1 MSEFAFFRFL
11 SYNLLTEEE
20 KENKEEIINLTEEVL
35 DAKGLE
41 CDSRIS
47 KLSREE
53 IEEILKEVR
62 KKREKKKKT
71 KDNQEIESDSVEQVT
86 TYK

>member
-1 MSEFAFFRFL
+1 MSDFAFFRFM
-11 SYNLLTEEE
+11 SYKLLTQEEQ
-20 KENKEEIINLTEEVL
+20 ENKEEILNLTEEVL
-35 DAKGLE
+35 DSKGLE

-47 KLSREE
+47 KLSKEQ

-62 KKREKKKKT
+62 KKRMKKKQS
-71 KDNQEIESDSVEQVT
+71 KDTEEIETASYQEVT

>member
-1 MSEFAFFRFL
+1 MSEFAFFRFM
-11 SYNLLTEEE
+11 SYNMLTQEEQ
-20 KENKEEIINLTEEVL
+20 ENKEEIINLTEEVL
-35 DAKGLE
+35 DSKGLE

-53 IEEILKEVR
+53 IEEILIEVR
-62 KKREKKKKT
+62 KKRLKKKQS
-71 KDNQEIESDSVEQVT
+71 KDTEEIDSGIYQEVI

>member
-11 SYNLLTEEE
+11 SYNLLTQEEQE
-20 KENKEEIINLTEEVL
+20 KKEEIISLTEEVL

-41 CDSRIS
+41 CDARIS
-47 KLSREE
+47 KLSKEE

-62 KKREKKKKT
+62 KKRMKKKRAAE
-71 KDNQEIESDSVEQVT
+71 NQDLESESIEQVT

>member
-11 SYNLLTEEE
+11 SYNLLTQEEQE
-20 KENKEEIINLTEEVL
+20 KKEEIINLTEEVL

-41 CDSRIS
+41 CDARIS
-47 KLSREE
+47 KLSKEE

-62 KKREKKKKT
+62 KKRAKKKRT

>member
-20 KENKEEIINLTEEVL
+20 KENKEEIIDLTEEVL

>member
-11 SYNLLTEEE
+11 SYNLLTQEEQE
-20 KENKEEIINLTEEVL
+20 KKEEIISLTEEVL

-41 CDSRIS
+41 CDARIS
-47 KLSREE
+47 KLSKEE

-62 KKREKKKKT
+62 KKRVKKT
-71 KDNQEIESDSVEQVT
+71 RAVENQDLESESIEQVT

>member
-47 KLSREE
+47 KISREE

-71 KDNQEIESDSVEQVT
+71 KDNQEIESDPVEQVT

>member
-86 TYK
+86 IYK

>member
-1 MSEFAFFRFL
+1 MSDFAFFRFI
-11 SYNLLTEEE
+11 SYNLLTQEE
-20 KENKEEIINLTEEVL
+20 KENKEEILNLTEEVL
-35 DAKGLE
+35 DSKGLE

-47 KLSREE
+47 KLSKEE

-62 KKREKKKKT
+62 KKRMKRKQS
-71 KDNQEIESDSVEQVT
+71 KDTEEIETGPYQEVT